1 MRTNWVQHQT
11 GVKAASLVKVYSKT
25 KQNKK
30 KNLKK
35 VTKCAPCEFS
45 ATPLEKCWSQ
55 RAFLGIVQ
63 SLYTLFFRADNGN
76 EGLDAQFSL
85 FFFFFSKISNKYQEF
100 LKTSAVA
107 LHTWLFFTRPWFL
120 SIASF
125 TNERRAL
132 GGGLQPDLA
141 QLSSVSFGIS
151 VHKELQDPRAES
163 VTLHIEHRA
172 GTITEGR
179 QNRWHAILMSGYLQP
194 AVCPTLLWI

>member
-1 MRTNWVQHQT
+1 MRPMCVFSYPSRKVLKSETLS
-11 GVKAASLVKVYSKT
+11 SL
-25 KQNKK
+25 
-30 KNLKK
+30 
-35 VTKCAPCEFS
+35 
-45 ATPLEKCWSQ
+45 
-55 RAFLGIVQ
+55 
-63 SLYTLFFRADNGN
+63 SLYSFLQSRQRKWGAWC
-76 EGLDAQFSL
+76 SV
-85 FFFFFSKISNKYQEF
+85 FFFSPHNIKQVSELSQES
-100 LKTSAVA
+100 LKMLSVT

-141 QLSSVSFGIS
+141 QLCSVSFGIS

-172 GTITEGR
+172 GTIAEGR

-194 AVCPTLLWI
+194 AVCPTLL